1 MWVLIILQNPDKSW
15 FKACAMG
22 VNKINSLMKTMA
34 EKAGLDN
41 SNLTNLI
48 ARKRMIQTFEVK
60 DIIHSHKLCSYQ
72 DTKFS
77 EY

>member
-1 MWVLIILQNPDKSW
+1 
-15 FKACAMG
+15 MG